1 MRWAH
6 SSYRLLCFACLFN
19 IAATLV
25 LVSSGAKGSF
35 LNILYAIFNFIIL
48 SLVGLYSFYNAY
60 KGLATNNMSMSMKYI
75 LIQGLAIVF
84 MVVSVS
90 AYGANFNG
98 LGSLRKVKQA
108 SARLKDMWVA
118 WVIIESV
125 LWLINLCVGIY
136 SVYKVQQNRREGRP
150 TAFPLTQNPGPGRA
164 LCWAHPCVGAFV
176 YDRSYSRF
184 PKNILK
190 KKKRDTGFIESSAC
204 FCATPSISEGPR
216 LCSPLL
222 PSTTT

>member
-98 LGSLRKVKQA
+98 LGSLLKAKQA

-164 LCWAHPCVGAFV
+164 
-176 YDRSYSRF
+176 
-184 PKNILK
+184 
-190 KKKRDTGFIESSAC
+190 
-204 FCATPSISEGPR
+204 
-216 LCSPLL
+216 
-222 PSTTT
+222 

>member
-75 LIQGLAIVF
+75 LIQCLAIVF

-98 LGSLRKVKQA
+98 LGSLRKAKQA
-108 SARLKDMWVA
+108 SARLKDMWAA

-164 LCWAHPCVGAFV
+164 
-176 YDRSYSRF
+176 
-184 PKNILK
+184 
-190 KKKRDTGFIESSAC
+190 
-204 FCATPSISEGPR
+204 
-216 LCSPLL
+216 
-222 PSTTT
+222 